1 MLEESHRQS
10 QTSKDVL
17 QEQNIPLDRTTTS
30 QVVALAGVSI
40 ESQAERIGGWHGT
53 SLEAIEHALR
63 RGAIAPSAIAHAKA
77 APGHLFFFPATPV
90 DFNPHTDLTL
100 QLHGRGGAIGYAE
113 GSAAYH
119 FIIKRF
125 GLDFA
130 KYEDHRV
137 AMDVLDGI
145 LYAPRSKY
153 TRATLSELGIAAG
166 QERLF
171 IEEVKSRKG
180 FLIAIARSTF
190 EQWKPSEGDQPGID
204 EKIFVPAGLPFDAL
218 AAIQP
223 LGAVEHAF
231 IERLRESL

>member
-1 MLEESHRQS
+1 MMDGPHS
-10 QTSKDVL
+10 QPERRRDLL
-17 QEQNIPLDRTTTS
+17 QDKSMALDRVTIG
-30 QVVALAGVSI
+30 QVVKLAEVEI
-40 ESQAERIGGWHGT
+40 NSQSEQITGWHGT
-53 SLEAIEHALR
+53 SQEAIEHALR

-77 APGHLFFFPATPV
+77 APGHLFYYPATPI

-113 GSAAYH
+113 GNAAYH

-130 KYEDHRV
+130 KYEDHRI

-145 LYAPRSKY
+145 EYAPRSKY
-153 TRATLSELGIAAG
+153 TRATLTELGIAAG

-180 FLIAIARSTF
+180 FLIAIARSAF
-190 EQWKPSEGDQPGID
+190 EQWKPSDGDQPGVD
-204 EKIFVPAGLPFDAL
+204 EKIFVPAGLPFDAI

-223 LGAVEHAF
+223 LGAVERTF